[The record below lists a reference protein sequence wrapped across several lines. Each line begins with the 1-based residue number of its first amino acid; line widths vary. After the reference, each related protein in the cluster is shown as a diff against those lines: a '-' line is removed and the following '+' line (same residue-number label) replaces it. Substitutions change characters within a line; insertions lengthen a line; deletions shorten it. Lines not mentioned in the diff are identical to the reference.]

1 MRNDNDINEVA
12 KSMIPYI
19 KNSALSPPV
28 LPPLVL
34 SSGWLPP
41 MALSSPLIPS
51 IHRPS
56 VSEPR
61 LDSLGLDR
69 MSSRPPA
76 RLVRSAPRLEA
87 PLDLT
92 TSGVHPLYR
101 NFKKEQNDRNLKK
114 DMKSK
119 KEPEEDMKSKKEP
132 EEDRALK
139 KELEDWKNSPDPCRG
154 SCNVRNENKN
164 NDKWL
169 FDYQGGKSRK
179 RRRSTKRRRFTKR
192 RRPTKRRPI
201 KRRPTK
207 RRR

>member
-1 MRNDNDINEVA
+1 MQNDNDIIEVA
-12 KSMIPYI
+12 KSMRPYI
-19 KNSALSPPV
+19 YINESNKDPPSHPPSPPV
-28 LPPLVL
+28 LSPLVL
-34 SSGWLPP
+34 SSNWLPP
-41 MALSSPLIPS
+41 MAPSSPLIPS

-56 VSEPR
+56 TAPQ
-61 LDSLGLDR
+61 LGSLGLDR

-87 PLDLT
+87 PLDVS

-101 NFKKEQNDRNLKK
+101 NFKKEENYTNLNK

-119 KEPEEDMKSKKEP
+119 QEP

-139 KELEDWKNSPDPCRG
+139 KELEDWKNSPDLWGG
-154 SCNVRNENKN
+154 SSNMWKENYN
-164 NDKWL
+164 NNKWL
-169 FDYQGGKSRK
+169 LDDLGGKSRK
-179 RRRSTKRRRFTKR
+179 RRRSIKRRRFTKR